1 MLLVAFR
8 AKNVLP
14 ARWQMVLGLT
24 VRVANRYAVVM
35 VCDTGE
41 KYFAPTLIGGVGAY
55 ESDCEQV
62 CGVAGCDRGEK
73 YFGCTLGCALG
84 GRAIK

>member
-41 KYFAPTLIGGVGAY
+41 KYFARTLIGGVGAY
-55 ESDCEQV
+55 GSGCEQGARCLWV
-62 CGVAGCDRGEK
+62 AIGVKNILVVHLVAHLAVVR
-73 YFGCTLGCALG
+73 
-84 GRAIK
+84 